1 MYMNVCVLGLWHQGS
16 VTAACLAEM
25 GHHVMGC
32 DFDEAVIDALKQGH
46 APIAEPGLDEL
57 IQKHIEHKEL
67 NFTADLQTALKNIDV
82 LWVAYDT
89 PVDDDDNADVE
100 FVTTRIEQALKIVPE
115 NTLVIISSQLPV
127 GTTTRLMQN
136 NERKNIYFAYSPEN
150 LRLGQAI
157 QVFLQP
163 DRFVVG
169 VNDPLAKEKAH
180 TLFYPLQCS
189 IEWMSIASAEM
200 TKHALNA
207 FLAASVTFANEIAQ
221 LCEQLGADA
230 KEVERGLKSDIRIGK
245 RAYLSPGAAFAGG
258 TLARD
263 VQFLNGLSK
272 TVLKKELP
280 VLQGIFKSNQ
290 LHQHWHMNTLQRV
303 LGSDL
308 SACTIA
314 IWGLTYKPGTDTL
327 RRSTAVQLC
336 KALAEKGVRIQTHDP
351 VVSNLPADLQDKV
364 THFESP
370 LDALKGAQ
378 ALLVMTPWPL
388 YRTMTVNDVVI
399 PHSNLIVIDSSR
411 VLSTEFMTEKN
422 IRYFSVGTATG
433 ADKWHL
439 L

>member
-180 TLFYPLQCS
+180 TLFYPLRCS

-263 VQFLNGLSK
+263 
-272 TVLKKELP
+272 
-280 VLQGIFKSNQ
+280 
-290 LHQHWHMNTLQRV
+290 
-303 LGSDL
+303 
-308 SACTIA
+308 
-314 IWGLTYKPGTDTL
+314 
-327 RRSTAVQLC
+327 
-336 KALAEKGVRIQTHDP
+336 
-351 VVSNLPADLQDKV
+351 
-364 THFESP
+364 
-370 LDALKGAQ
+370 
-378 ALLVMTPWPL
+378 
-388 YRTMTVNDVVI
+388 
-399 PHSNLIVIDSSR
+399 
-411 VLSTEFMTEKN
+411 
-422 IRYFSVGTATG
+422 
-433 ADKWHL
+433 
-439 L
+439 